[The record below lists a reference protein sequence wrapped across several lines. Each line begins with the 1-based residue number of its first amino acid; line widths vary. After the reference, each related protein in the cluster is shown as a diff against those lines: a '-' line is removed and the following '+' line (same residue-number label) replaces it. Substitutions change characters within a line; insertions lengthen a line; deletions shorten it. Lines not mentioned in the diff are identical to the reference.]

1 MCSCH
6 LNNVKA
12 IQNYLPEIKTQ
23 KTNED
28 VNQKLTD
35 QNLDHDDYI
44 LNGKSF
50 NLSTPGNILHSKYP
64 NKCQLEIQ

>member
-1 MCSCH
+1 MCQCH

-50 NLSTPGNILHSKYP
+50 NLSTPENKLNSKTP
-64 NKCQLEIQ
+64 TNCQVESQ